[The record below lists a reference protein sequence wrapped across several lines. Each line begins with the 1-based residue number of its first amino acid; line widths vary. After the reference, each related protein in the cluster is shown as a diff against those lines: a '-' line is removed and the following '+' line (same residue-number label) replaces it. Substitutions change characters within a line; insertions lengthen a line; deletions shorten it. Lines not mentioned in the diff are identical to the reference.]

1 MCEEIAQ
8 LLDDGEEYDKILKLE
23 HETLMLRWV
32 NHYLCLAGQEP
43 VNNLGKD
50 LADST
55 ALLYLLNQLDSNK
68 CKLDGLE
75 EPDELKRAELVI
87 ANAQALGVDDVVAA
101 VDITMGNPKVSIIFI
116 SELFKVKQTIEEQ
129 SQFSHLETDVRE
141 TLAQQLDE
149 LTHPLPE
156 IPITPKGDVPV
167 RE

>member
-8 LLDDGEEYDKILKLE
+8 LLDDGEDYDKILKLE
-23 HETLMLRWV
+23 HEVLMLRWV
-32 NHYLCLAGQEP
+32 NHYLCLAGQEQI
-43 VNNLGKD
+43 NNLGKD

-55 ALLYLLNQLDSNK
+55 ALLYLLNQLDSRK

-75 EPDELKRAELVI
+75 EPDELKRAEVVI

-141 TLAQQLDE
+141 TLAQ
-149 LTHPLPE
+149 
-156 IPITPKGDVPV
+156 
-167 RE
+167 